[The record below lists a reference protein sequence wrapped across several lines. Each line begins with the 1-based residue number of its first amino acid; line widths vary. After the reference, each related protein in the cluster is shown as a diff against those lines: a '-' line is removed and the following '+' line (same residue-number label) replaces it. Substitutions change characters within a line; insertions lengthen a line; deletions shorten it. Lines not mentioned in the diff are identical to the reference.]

1 MDWQQQVLD
10 ELESAQAQVTA
21 LMVNADTGEA
31 MINLDMEKP
40 VVSAS
45 TIKVA
50 IMLHA
55 LERVEQGTLTLE
67 QQLFIPEKEIL
78 PDTTVFEYGAQ
89 SMSVGELIQW
99 MIIESDNTATNALIR
114 LLGMDRINEYC
125 QWLGLTATRIERL
138 MLDFDAVERGLNNY
152 TSAKDQ
158 CNMFLALYHHSI
170 LTPELCAWAMDVL
183 FGQRHK
189 ADFLRYIP
197 DNIQVAHKTGSL
209 DNLDHDSG
217 IFLLNGVHF
226 YLGVFVS
233 DAPSNAYAQQLLGRV
248 GKMIYDEFK

>member
-55 LERVEQGTLTLE
+55 LQRVEQGTLTLE
-67 QQLFIPEKEIL
+67 QQLFIREKEIL

-89 SMSVGELIQW
+89 SMSVGELIRW
-99 MIIESDNTATNALIR
+99 MIIESDNTATNALILKAGIAFAGMSVWSWAPGQAFVFRPCSLVLAVFAGAMLLKKR
-114 LLGMDRINEYC
+114 LSVM
-125 QWLGLTATRIERL
+125 ATI
-138 MLDFDAVERGLNNY
+138 F
-152 TSAKDQ
+152 
-158 CNMFLALYHHSI
+158 
-170 LTPELCAWAMDVL
+170 LCAAAGALCWGGL
-183 FGQRHK
+183 IG
-189 ADFLRYIP
+189 
-197 DNIQVAHKTGSL
+197 
-209 DNLDHDSG
+209 
-217 IFLLNGVHF
+217 
-226 YLGVFVS
+226 
-233 DAPSNAYAQQLLGRV
+233 
-248 GKMIYDEFK
+248 

>member
-67 QQLFIPEKEIL
+67 QQLFIREKEIL

-89 SMSVGELIQW
+89 SMSVGELIRW
-99 MIIESDNTATNALIR
+99 MII
-114 LLGMDRINEYC
+114 
-125 QWLGLTATRIERL
+125 
-138 MLDFDAVERGLNNY
+138 
-152 TSAKDQ
+152 
-158 CNMFLALYHHSI
+158 
-170 LTPELCAWAMDVL
+170 
-183 FGQRHK
+183 
-189 ADFLRYIP
+189 
-197 DNIQVAHKTGSL
+197 
-209 DNLDHDSG
+209 
-217 IFLLNGVHF
+217 
-226 YLGVFVS
+226 
-233 DAPSNAYAQQLLGRV
+233 
-248 GKMIYDEFK
+248 